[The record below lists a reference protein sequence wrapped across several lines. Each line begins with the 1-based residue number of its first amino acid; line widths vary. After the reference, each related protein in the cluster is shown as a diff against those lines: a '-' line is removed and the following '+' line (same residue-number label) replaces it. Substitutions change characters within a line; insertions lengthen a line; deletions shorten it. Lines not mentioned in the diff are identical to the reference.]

1 MTYKTNTTLKT
12 KTMSSANLHQG
23 GRDGWIEGGGT
34 EEGREGGI
42 PCLTL
47 KKHQSA

>member
-23 GRDGWIEGGGT
+23 GREGGMDGLR
-34 EEGREGGI
+34 EGRNRGMEGGRD
-42 PCLTL
+42 
-47 KKHQSA
+47 SVFNV